1 MSPSRIIVRGYHKS
15 LKGVEEWWNG
25 VAELKEMWF
34 WEGVDKG
41 FDGGGND
48 WFFIVKMLV

>member
-25 VAELKEMWF
+25 VVGLSEMWF
-34 WEGVDKG
+34 WEGVTMGLKG
-41 FDGGGND
+41 VGMVGF
-48 WFFIVKMLV
+48 LLLRC

>member
-25 VAELKEMWF
+25 VVGLREIGF
-34 WEGVDKG
+34 WEGVTKG
-41 FDGGGND
+41 LKGVGMVGFL
-48 WFFIVKMLV
+48 FL